1 MQKKKYG
8 CSTILVKRDASIFIN
23 GDVKGSGSG
32 INGSNFRI
40 EGYVDPEG
48 GDIMTTNKKMMRE
61 LKNIEK
67 HINFRRK
74 LENFLILFNDKPKQ
88 GINYLID
95 SQMVNYL
102 PPPPPPPFYLIISFV
117 FS

>member
-23 GDVKGSGSG
+23 GDVKNSGSG

-40 EGYVDPEG
+40 DGYVDPEG

-95 SQMVNYL
+95 SQMVNSL
-102 PPPPPPPFYLIISFV
+102 LSF
-117 FS
+117 F